1 MRGDWGVAM
10 TCITNTRTES
20 KMHQEYN
27 SMVLAINRWVHLGQ
41 QVSSLWSTATGL
53 PEPGWQCSHIRSS
66 AVDTC
71 PMCHHKC
78 MTQQCRLGW
87 VRVETY

>member
-1 MRGDWGVAM
+1 MRGDWGVTL

-41 QVSSLWSTATGL
+41 QAAFGALVQDSLSWAGSAATLGAVQLTLALCAITST
-53 PEPGWQCSHIRSS
+53 
-66 AVDTC
+66 
-71 PMCHHKC
+71 
-78 MTQQCRLGW
+78 
-87 VRVETY
+87 